1 MDLNGCL
8 VTEQVLLLP
17 TGFVRAQKERLG
29 TKAMWRE
36 VVGTSGSYELRD
48 PLTSYEDDFGHEN
61 VDMGECLK
69 GTLASHFLL

>member
-17 TGFVRAQKERLG
+17 TGFVRETKERLG

-36 VVGTSGSYELRD
+36 VVGAKGSYELRES
-48 PLTSYEDDFGHEN
+48 LTSYEAGFGTKN
-61 VDMGECLK
+61 VDLRPEN
-69 GTLASHFLL
+69 AFYWDISF